1 MRVASVHSKLKMET
15 DAMTRRMVGAIRNPH
30 TNVLGHCTGRLVT
43 GGRGTRGQSQFDAK
57 AVFEACAEHDVA
69 VEINSRPERRDP
81 PTALLE
87 LARDIGCLFSIDSDA
102 HAPGAA
108 RLPGARLRARRGRRH
123 RPRTDRQHLAEG
135 PPAGLGEQVT
145 LPDMSQAEVEVR
157 RSKRRRRTVS
167 AYREGE
173 RIVVLIPASLTRK
186 EEAEWVETM
195 VARIEKA
202 EQKARL
208 SDDDLLERAQ
218 RLNDRYL
225 GGLATPAS
233 VRWVTNQN
241 SRWGSCTPGD
251 RTIRLSERLKGMP
264 TWVVDYVLVH
274 ELAHLLEP
282 GHDAK
287 FWAWVDR
294 YPQAEKA
301 KGYLL
306 GWSAAA
312 RVEPPPDDVD

>member
-1 MRVASVHSKLKMET
+1 
-15 DAMTRRMVGAIRNPH
+15 MTRA
-30 TNVLGHCTGRLVT
+30 
-43 GGRGTRGQSQFDAK
+43 D
-57 AVFEACAEHDVA
+57 
-69 VEINSRPERRDP
+69 
-81 PTALLE
+81 
-87 LARDIGCLFSIDSDA
+87 
-102 HAPGAA
+102 
-108 RLPGARLRARRGRRH
+108 
-123 RPRTDRQHLAEG
+123 
-135 PPAGLGEQVT
+135 
-145 LPDMSQAEVEVR
+145 VEVR

-173 RIVVLIPASLTRK
+173 RIVVLIPASLSRK

-202 EQKARL
+202 EQKSL
-208 SDDDLLERAQ
+208 LTDDDLLERA
-218 RLNDRYL
+218 LDLSDRWL
-225 GGLATPAS
+225 GGVATPAS

-251 RTIRLSERLKGMP
+251 RTIRLSQRLNGMP
-264 TWVVDYVLVH
+264 TWVIDYVLVH

-312 RVEPPPDDVD
+312 HLAPPPDEVD

>member
-1 MRVASVHSKLKMET
+1 
-15 DAMTRRMVGAIRNPH
+15 MTR
-30 TNVLGHCTGRLVT
+30 
-43 GGRGTRGQSQFDAK
+43 
-57 AVFEACAEHDVA
+57 
-69 VEINSRPERRDP
+69 
-81 PTALLE
+81 
-87 LARDIGCLFSIDSDA
+87 
-102 HAPGAA
+102 
-108 RLPGARLRARRGRRH
+108 
-123 RPRTDRQHLAEG
+123 
-135 PPAGLGEQVT
+135 
-145 LPDMSQAEVEVR
+145 AEVEVR

-195 VARIEKA
+195 VARIERS
-202 EQKARL
+202 EQRSRL
-208 SDDDLLERAQ
+208 SDDDLLRRARQ
-218 RLNDRYL
+218 LSDKWL
-225 GGLATPAS
+225 GGLASPVS

-241 SRWGSCTPGD
+241 TRWGSCTPSD
-251 RTIRLSERLKGMP
+251 RTIRLSERLNGMP

-294 YPQAEKA
+294 YPEAEKA

-312 RVEPPPDDVD
+312 HIEPPPDDVD